1 MAATGIIS
9 LLIGVGAHLVGF
21 MGVVYLPTRRSIENA
36 FNNLDL
42 LIMASQ
48 PTPPLTPISESLKL
62 PFQHGP

>member
-21 MGVVYLPTRRSIENA
+21 MGVVYLPTRGSIEINYSSRDKHTIPMHTMG

-42 LIMASQ
+42 LFMASQ
-48 PTPPLTPISESLKL
+48 PTPP
-62 PFQHGP
+62 

>member
-9 LLIGVGAHLVGF
+9 LLMGVGAHLVGS

-36 FNNLDL
+36 LNNLDL

-48 PTPPLTPISESLKL
+48 PTPP
-62 PFQHGP
+62 